1 MLLKISEKIKQ
12 KAIELGF
19 NYCGISAIRPIEKE
33 AAYLK
38 RWLENDFHG
47 EMQYMENYFEK
58 RTQPDL
64 LIENA
69 KSVISVL
76 LNYFPTNK
84 IEETDNYKI
93 AKYAYGKDYHYI
105 IKSRLN
111 KIIELIQLEFPEST
125 SRAFCD
131 SAPVMDK
138 VWAQRSGLGWI
149 GKNTCL
155 ITKKMGSFFLI
166 GEIICD
172 IELSYD
178 TPIKDHC
185 GNCTRCI
192 EACPTHAIQAP
203 YQLDARKCLS
213 YLSIEYKNELTAD
226 NKQSQNHWIFG
237 CDICQ
242 DVCPWNLRFAKPTQD
257 IDLQPTEA
265 LTKMRKQDWQQLSK
279 PDFNKL
285 FKNTALE
292 RTGYDRLKRNISGL

>member
-1 MLLKISEKIKQ
+1 MQKEISVKIKE
-12 KAIELGF
+12 KALLLGF
-19 NYCGISAIRPIEKE
+19 SYSGIAIITSLEKE
-33 AAYLK
+33 SLYLHK
-38 RWLENDFHG
+38 WLKDGFNG
-47 EMQYMENYFEK
+47 EMQYMENYFDK
-58 RTQPDL
+58 LTQPDL

-76 LNYFPTNK
+76 LNYYPATK

-93 AKYAYGKDYHYI
+93 AKYAYGKDYHFI

-111 KIIELIQLEFPEST
+111 KIIEMIQQEFPEST

-155 ITKKMGSFFLI
+155 ITPKAGSFFLI
-166 GEIICD
+166 GEIITD
-172 IELSYD
+172 IELSD
-178 TPIKDHC
+178 DAPVKDLC
-185 GNCTRCI
+185 GNCSRCI
-192 EACPTHAIQAP
+192 DSCPTNAIVAA
-203 YQLDARKCLS
+203 YQLDARKCIS
-213 YLSIEYKNELTAD
+213 YQTIEFKNEISTEVRQA
-226 NKQSQNHWIFG
+226 QNDWIFG

-242 DVCPWNLRFAKPTQD
+242 DVCPWNIKFAKPTKD
-257 IDLQPTEA
+257 IDLQPTENF
-265 LTKMRKQDWQQLSK
+265 TRMRKEDWKQLSK

-292 RTGYDRLKRNISGL
+292 RTGYLRFKRNISEV